1 MSERAHWGG
10 KKKDVSRSP
19 SFASKERRM
28 VKVPVDESISRSEKK
43 KKVTASP
50 GLEGS
55 KLVGAAE
62 GE

>member
-28 VKVPVDESISRSEKK
+28 VKVPVEESISRFEKK
-43 KKVTASP
+43 KRKLP
-50 GLEGS
+50 HLLEGS

>member
-28 VKVPVDESISRSEKK
+28 VKVPVEESISRFEKK
-43 KKVTASP
+43 KKLP
-50 GLEGS
+50 HLLEGS

>member
-1 MSERAHWGG
+1 
-10 KKKDVSRSP
+10 
-19 SFASKERRM
+19 M
-28 VKVPVDESISRSEKK
+28 VKVPVDESISRFEKK

-62 GE
+62 AE